1 MITQYSQKLHE
12 IQTVKYQFLFATSA
26 VKVKQTPMTSL
37 PRHSILRTATVAS
50 RPAAGE
56 DSPSTLSETFSAI
69 AERLHVTQIRQKQEQ
84 ARVQRRRTFVTNQ
97 RRLRV
102 IVGVLTTLI
111 GIIVVGTVFL
121 CLYLAGVIGS
131 STTGVTAHV
140 PALTGT
146 NITHHTHVGPPSTT
160 FHTEIPSTEPQYGD
174 TSSSRTI
181 SLNDSTDTD
190 SSITPSGTTL
200 IDNVNITSF
209 SATVDTV
216 TI

>member
-1 MITQYSQKLHE
+1 
-12 IQTVKYQFLFATSA
+12 
-26 VKVKQTPMTSL
+26 MTSP

-56 DSPSTLSETFSAI
+56 DSSSTLSETFSAI

-84 ARVQRRRTFVTNQ
+84 ARVQRRQTIVTNQ

-111 GIIVVGTVFL
+111 GIIIAGTVFL

-131 STTGVTAHV
+131 TGVTVHV

-146 NITHHTHVGPPSTT
+146 NISHHTHVGPSSTT
-160 FHTEIPSTEPQYGD
+160 FHTEIPSTELQYSD
-174 TSSSRTI
+174 TSSRTI
-181 SLNDSTDTD
+181 SLNDNTDID

-200 IDNVNITSF
+200 INNVNITSF
-209 SATVDTV
+209 SATVDTA